1 MLSRRTTSRV
11 RLALIALTACAALA
25 RAQNADSALQSAVDA
40 DPWPRKV
47 TTPSGD
53 VTIYQPQLDAWKGNA
68 LTFHAAVAIV
78 AHDSAAPVFGVV
90 FASART
96 AVDKEARMVSLED
109 MAITGAKFPSRPDS
123 VKAYLRSLKTAV
135 PATARTI
142 SLDRLQANL
151 LIATD
156 LATVKKVKVKNAP
169 PTVYFST
176 VPAILVLIDGAPA
189 LRPVAGTS
197 AQRVINTGAML
208 VYDGYTYY
216 LHVFD
221 GWMQALQ
228 PSGPWA
234 VAYSA
239 PPVLDSVVS
248 ATRGQRIDMLTG
260 ASQDSAEVRPSLYT
274 STIPVIYT
282 SSTPAELIVT
292 QGPMDYVPIGGTDLL
307 YVSNTSAHVF
317 EYIDNQQMYILLGG
331 RWFTAPATYGPW
343 TFVPGDSLPADFRNI
358 PEDSPVEP
366 VLASVPGT
374 PQAAEALI
382 ENSVPQ
388 TGAVSR
394 SAQMP
399 APAYDGAPQFKPIDG
414 TNLQYVVNA
423 PVPVIRVSSGSYF
436 SVYHGVWFSAPSV
449 SGPWTVAA
457 FVPAAVY
464 TIPPSSPLYYVTY
477 VQVYGATSTVVYV
490 GYTPGYYGTVV
501 VPGGVVVYG
510 TGYVYSPWVG
520 AYYYP
525 PPMTYGFGAT
535 VRWTPWTGWSV
546 GFGFGCAYDGVAVS
560 MYWGGAM
567 WGVHPYYGPA
577 YYGGY
582 YGAHGYVAA
591 GPGGYYG
598 TTGNVYSHY
607 GSTSMMT
614 NTSGGYNAYT
624 GNGYK
629 QSYGTS
635 YNSATGVA
643 AAGQR
648 TTVANAYTGGYQS
661 YASGTA
667 TNTRTGT
674 TATGY
679 TNTYGNAY
687 TGQQVKTGQATV
699 SNPYSGKSANVS
711 AVQTNNGGAVSVN
724 NNVYADHNGN
734 VYSNG
739 GGSGGNS
746 GSWSQWNGGSNSWDA
761 SKASNAQTSSLNS
774 QAWSRSAGSSRS
786 SGFSGGGGGSGG
798 GRR

>member
-1 MLSRRTTSRV
+1 MLTLRYAARGAV
-11 RLALIALTACAALA
+11 ALTLLFAAAL

-40 DPWPRKV
+40 DPWPRKA
-47 TTPSGD
+47 TTPSGV
-53 VTIYQPQLDAWKGNA
+53 VTIYQPQLDTWKGNT
-68 LTFHAAVAIV
+68 LTFHAAVAIQPR
-78 AHDSAAPVFGVV
+78 DSAPPTFGVV
-90 FASART
+90 FATART
-96 AVDKEARMVSLED
+96 AVDKEARLVSLED
-109 MAITGAKFPSRPDS
+109 MSITAAKFPSRPDS
-123 VKAYLRSLKTAV
+123 VAAYLKSLRSMV
-135 PATARTI
+135 PVTARTI

-151 LIATD
+151 LIVTD
-156 LATVKKVKVKNAP
+156 LTKVKKVPVKNTP

-176 VPAILVLIDGAPA
+176 VPAILVVIDGAPV
-189 LRPVAGTS
+189 LRAVAGTS
-197 AQRVINTGAML
+197 AQRVINTGAMI
-208 VYDGYTYY
+208 VYDGFTYY

-221 GWMQALQ
+221 GWMRSLQ
-228 PSGPWA
+228 LSGPWE
-234 VAYSA
+234 VAYS
-239 PPVLDSVVS
+239 PPPLLDSVVA
-248 ATRGQRIDMLTG
+248 ATRGRRIDMLTG
-260 ASQDSAEVRPSLYT
+260 ASQDSSETPPSLFT

-282 SSTPAELIVT
+282 STTPAELIVS
-292 QGPMDYVPIGGTDLL
+292 QGALDWIPVTNTDLL
-307 YVSNTSAHVF
+307 YATNTSAHVF
-317 EYIDNQQMYILLGG
+317 EWIDNQQLYVLLGG

-343 TFVPGDSLPADFRNI
+343 SYVPGSQLPADFRNI

-374 PQAAEALI
+374 PQAAEAVI
-382 ENSVPQ
+382 ENGVPQ

-394 SAQMP
+394 SATMP
-399 APAYDGAPQFKPIDG
+399 QPEFDG
-414 TNLQYVVNA
+414 TMQLEPIAGTDLKYVFNS
-423 PVPVIRVSSGSYF
+423 PVPVIRVSSGSWF
-436 SVYHGVWFSAPSV
+436 SVYDGVWFSAPSAT
-449 SGPWTVAA
+449 GPWSVAA
-457 FVPAAVY
+457 FVPAAIY

-501 VPGGVVVYG
+501 APGGVVVYG
-510 TGYVYSPWVG
+510 TGYVYPAWVG

-607 GSTSMMT
+607 GATSRMT

-648 TTVANAYTGGYQS
+648 TTVGNAYTGGYQS

-679 TNTYGNAY
+679 SNTYGNAY

-711 AVQTNNGGAVSVN
+711 AMQTNDGGAVKVN
-724 NNVYADHNGN
+724 NSVYGDHDGN
-734 VYSNG
+734 VYSDGG
-739 GGSGGNS
+739 GGS
-746 GSWSQWNGGSNSWDA
+746 WSKWNGGSGSWGGF
-761 SKASNAQTSSLNS
+761 SGGGSQMSSLNS
-774 QAWSRSAGSSRS
+774 QAWSRSAGSSRWG
-786 SGFSGGGGGSGG
+786 GFSGGGGWG